1 MRSISSLS
9 ALRPGGMAIWA
20 GLFFVLLATP
30 GSSFADSIRYTAGA
44 GSKLVLNGDS
54 TLHKYACVAQQ
65 IKAEGELQINSKKR
79 DVEAIR
85 TAVIEGK
92 MSAWTVRIPVA
103 GLKSEHSGLDEN
115 LQKAM
120 RADQFPEVTFKMTS
134 YKTDAAGPD
143 NALAIKAQGVLTV
156 AGKSRNVSINGLMTI
171 TENGFT
177 LSGKKGLLMSEY
189 SVEPP
194 VLFMGT
200 VKTDD
205 KVEIQFNL
213 NMLSNQK

>member
-1 MRSISSLS
+1 MLIHPLS
-9 ALRPGGMAIWA
+9 ALRRGAGAICLLLTATGG
-20 GLFFVLLATP
+20 VY
-30 GSSFADSIRYTAGA
+30 ADSIRYTAGA

-65 IKAEGELQINSKKR
+65 LTAEGELKIASKKR

-92 MSAWTVRIPVA
+92 MSNWTVRIPVA

-115 LQKAM
+115 LQKSM

-143 NALAIKAQGVLTV
+143 NMLSIKAQGVLTV
-156 AGKSRNVSINGLMTI
+156 AGKSRNVSLTGLMTI
-171 TENGFT
+171 TDTGFM

-213 NMLSNQK
+213 NMLLNQK

>member
-1 MRSISSLS
+1 MR
-9 ALRPGGMAIWA
+9 LRHIIPFHAA
-20 GLFFVLLATP
+20 ACFGLFFLLLS
-30 GSSFADSIRYTAGA
+30 GSGNVFADRIRYAA
-44 GSKLVLNGDS
+44 APGSKLVLNGDS

-65 IKAEGELQINSKKR
+65 FVAEGELKIASKKR
-79 DVEAIR
+79 DAETIR

-92 MSAWTVRIPVA
+92 MSTWTVRVPVV

-115 LQKAM
+115 LQKSM
-120 RADQFPEVTFKMTS
+120 RSDQFPEITFKMTT

-143 NALAIKAQGVLTV
+143 NMLAIKAQGVLTV
-156 AGKSRNVSINGLMTI
+156 AGRSRNVSLTGLMTI
-171 TENGFT
+171 TGAGFT
-177 LSGKKGLLMSEY
+177 LSGKKDLLMSEY

-205 KVEIQFNL
+205 KIEIQFNL
-213 NMLSNQK
+213 NMLSNQ

>member
-1 MRSISSLS
+1 MRIHPLF
-9 ALRPGGMAIWA
+9 ALRRAA
-20 GLFFVLLATP
+20 GVFCLLLAAA
-30 GSSFADSIRYTAGA
+30 GSLGAENIRYTAGA
-44 GSKLVLNGDS
+44 CSKLVLNGDS

-65 IKAEGELQINSKKR
+65 LAAEGELRIASKKR
-79 DVEAIR
+79 DVETIR

-92 MSAWTVRIPVA
+92 MSSWTVRIPIA
-103 GLKSEHSGLDEN
+103 GLKSEHTGLDEN

-120 RADQFPEVTFKMTS
+120 HAGQFPEVTFKMTS

-143 NALAIKAQGVLTV
+143 NMLSIKAQGMLTV
-156 AGKSRNVSINGLMTI
+156 AGQSRNVSLTGLMTI
-171 TENGFT
+171 TDTGFM

-189 SVEPP
+189 SVEAP

-213 NMLSNQK
+213 NMFLNQK

>member
-1 MRSISSLS
+1 MRSISSLFAHRS
-9 ALRPGGMAIWA
+9 GGMAARA
-20 GLFFVLLATP
+20 GLFFVLIAAP

-54 TLHKYACVAQQ
+54 TLHKYTCVAQQ
-65 IKAEGELQINSKKR
+65 ITAQGELKINSKKH
-79 DVEAIR
+79 DVVTIR
-85 TAVIEGK
+85 TAVVEGK
-92 MSAWTVRIPVA
+92 MSSWVVRIPVT

-115 LQKAM
+115 LQKSMHAG
-120 RADQFPEVTFKMTS
+120 QFPEVTFKMTS
-134 YKTDAAGPD
+134 YKTDTAGPD

-156 AGKSRNVSINGLMTI
+156 AGKSRNVTINGLMTI